1 MLMGALMV
9 DSEINGITVLRRSW
23 PRRKGTVSDK
33 VPFGGGGKKYFWLN
47 VKCFVIQNTNR

>member
-1 MLMGALMV
+1 MGALMV
-9 DSEINGITVLRRSW
+9 DSEINGITVLSRSW